1 MVKFRA
7 TKHGR
12 IVQGECGCM
21 ESVGPIPVQEKM
33 IARWDQLFTVSK
45 GRMAK
50 PSLPFP
56 LTPATQS
63 SSMAHTWKYEH
74 KSEWSLPK
82 SQIFLLSS
90 H

>member
-1 MVKFRA
+1 
-7 TKHGR
+7 
-12 IVQGECGCM
+12 M
-21 ESVGPIPVQEKM
+21 ESVGPSPVQEKM

-50 PSLPFP
+50 PSLPSP

-90 H
+90 HSHNFSGSGQVLAKENI